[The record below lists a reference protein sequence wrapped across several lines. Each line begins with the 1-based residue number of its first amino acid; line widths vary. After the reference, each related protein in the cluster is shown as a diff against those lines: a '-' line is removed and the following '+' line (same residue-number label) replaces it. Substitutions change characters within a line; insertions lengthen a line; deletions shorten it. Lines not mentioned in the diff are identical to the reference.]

1 MILCGM
7 GCICNS
13 NGGLLQS
20 LIPPQIT
27 SHKQS
32 NLQVNRCGSI
42 NWVYANPCY
51 KLSTQRP
58 SYSYSGLGIRRMV
71 STRRSRTITAD
82 GGKNMAVVVSAI
94 SVPVLL
100 VLITVIVSII
110 ISEKLDREFEEET
123 ARRHSWMK
131 RRGIEED
138 GLDGTKE
145 EAERILSPA
154 RNRPRREE

>member
-1 MILCGM
+1 
-7 GCICNS
+7 
-13 NGGLLQS
+13 
-20 LIPPQIT
+20 
-27 SHKQS
+27 
-32 NLQVNRCGSI
+32 
-42 NWVYANPCY
+42 
-51 KLSTQRP
+51 
-58 SYSYSGLGIRRMV
+58 
-71 STRRSRTITAD
+71 
-82 GGKNMAVVVSAI
+82 MAVVVSAI